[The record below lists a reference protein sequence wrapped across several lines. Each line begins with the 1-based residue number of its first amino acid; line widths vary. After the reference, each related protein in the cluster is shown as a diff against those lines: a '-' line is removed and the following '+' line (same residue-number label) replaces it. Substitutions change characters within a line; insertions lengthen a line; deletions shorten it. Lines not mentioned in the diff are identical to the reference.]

1 MCILNRTLL
10 LQGGMERGWRECM
23 GSTEQ
28 ATAATREMTMAWTTY
43 TVVDDKHGNG
53 RKQNQEGW

>member
-1 MCILNRTLL
+1 
-10 LQGGMERGWRECM
+10 MERGWRECM